1 MEEIRPREFKKPV
14 NQKVSNDVL
23 AEHHRIPPQALEL
36 EEAVLGAMM
45 LEKDA
50 VTTVI
55 EILKPEAFYK
65 HAHQLIFAA
74 IYELFQQSQPIDLLT
89 VTHLLRNKGQL
100 DMVGGAYYLSLLT
113 NRVGSGANVE
123 FHARIILEKHLKR
136 ELIRIASEIQR
147 DAYDDGVDVF
157 DLLDSAEKKLFDVAQ
172 GNIKRTSESM
182 NVLISEALN
191 QIEQAQKQ
199 ESTLTGVPSGFT
211 KLDELTAGW
220 QKSDL
225 IIVAARPA
233 MGKTAFCLSM
243 ARNAAVDF
251 NVPVAVFSLEMSAV
265 QLVNRLISA
274 ETGIP
279 SDKLRKGNL
288 TEQDWQNLHSRLT
301 DLAEAPIYIN
311 DTPALNIFEFR
322 AIARRMKQ
330 HQNIGMIIIDYLQ
343 LMTAGDSKKGGIR
356 EQEISTISRSLKAI
370 AKELNIPIIALS
382 QLSRAV
388 ESRPGDK
395 RPQLS
400 DLRESGAIEQDA
412 DMVCFIYRPE
422 YYGILEDEGQSMA
435 GVAKIIVAKHR
446 NGATDDVALQFIGE
460 QARFTNLPMDSQ
472 SFYTSKPL
480 PANSK
485 YDPSQNT
492 VTVPSR
498 MNEEFDD
505 IDDDIPF

>member
-1 MEEIRPREFKKPV
+1 MEENRPKENKRAVRQNFNKESF
-14 NQKVSNDVL
+14 
-23 AEHHRIPPQALEL
+23 AEHLRVPPQATDLED
-36 EEAVLGAMM
+36 AVLGAMM

-50 VTTVI
+50 VSTVI

-65 HAHQLIFAA
+65 PAHQAIFAA
-74 IYELFQQSQPIDLLT
+74 MADLFQKSQPIDLLT
-89 VTHLLRNKGQL
+89 VTNYLRNNGNL
-100 DMVGGAYYLSLLT
+100 DVIGGAYYLSMLT
-113 NRVGSGANVE
+113 NRVGSAANIE
-123 FHARIILEKHLKR
+123 FHARIILEKFLKR
-136 ELIRIASEIQR
+136 ELIRISSEIQR
-147 DAYDDGVDVF
+147 DSYDDGIDVF
-157 DLLDSAEKKLFDVAQ
+157 DLLDEAERKLFDVAQ
-172 GNIKRTSESM
+172 GNIRRASESM
-182 NVLISEALN
+182 NVLISQALN
-191 QIEQAQKQ
+191 QIEQAQNQ
-199 ESTLTGVPSGFT
+199 SSSLTGVPSGFT

-251 NVPVAVFSLEMSAV
+251 QIPVAVFSLEMSAV

-288 TEQDWQNLHSRLT
+288 TEKDWQTLHTS
-301 DLAEAPIYIN
+301 LASLADAPIMIN
-311 DTPALNIFEFR
+311 DTPALSIFEFR

-330 HQNIGMIIIDYLQ
+330 HKNVGMIIIDYLQ
-343 LMTAGDSKKGGIR
+343 LMTAGGNNKQGIR

-422 YYGILEDEGQSMA
+422 YYGIQEEGNESMA

-446 NGATDDVALQFIGE
+446 NGATDDVNLQFIAE
-460 QARFTNLPMDSQ
+460 QARFTNLQ
-472 SFYTSKPL
+472 SSSGGFAPRTPF
-480 PANSK
+480 PANST
-485 YDPSQNT
+485 YDPSRNT

-498 MNEEFDD
+498 MNDETDLDD
-505 IDDDIPF
+505 QIPF